1 MTGRV
6 AINGFGRIGRGVLR
20 ALLEQESDLE
30 VVAVNDLTD
39 AKTLAQLLQRDSIYG
54 RLPWEVTVEGEELVI
69 GDRRIRILAEQDP
82 AKLPWAELGVDAVLE
97 STGRFT
103 DADAARAHLD
113 AGAGRVLVSAPAKDA
128 DLTVVVGVN
137 DDLYDPEQHRI
148 ISNASCT
155 TNALAP
161 LAKVLDELAGI
172 EYGFM
177 TTVHAYTQDQRLVD
191 APHKDPR
198 RARSA
203 ALNIVPTSTGAA
215 KAIGLVLPQLDGKL
229 QGDSIRVPVPVGSI
243 VELNATVE
251 REVTRGE
258 VLNAYR
264 AASEGPLDGVMEYS
278 EEPLVSTD
286 IIGNPHS
293 SIFDSQLTRV
303 DGKHIKVVAWYD
315 NEWGFSNRAARLLAR
330 LSE

>member
-54 RLPWEVTVEGEELVI
+54 RLPWEVTVEGDELVI

-137 DDLYDPEQHRI
+137 DDLYDPEQHRLI
-148 ISNASCT
+148 ANASGT

-264 AASEGPLDGVMEYS
+264 AASEGPLEGVMEYS